1 MNKRLRVLVVDDS
14 EDDTELVLREL
25 HRGGYDVAHRRV
37 ETAET
42 MRAAL
47 SQRSWDIVISDY
59 TLPGFDAPAAISVLT
74 ESGQDIPILVV
85 SGTIGEDTAV
95 EALKAGA
102 ADFMVKGRLARFLA
116 SIERELRVAETR
128 RKSRGAEEAARE
140 SEVKYRRIVET
151 AQEGIWVL
159 DASDRTTY
167 VNQRMADMLA
177 STPAQL
183 VGRSLFDFMDD
194 EWKQIAIRKLG
205 RQRPGPAESHEFK
218 FRRANGSEFWG
229 SLSTSPVADD
239 VGQDTGAL
247 AMVADITEQRKLKNQ
262 LMVSDRL
269 ASVGT
274 LAAGVAHEINN
285 PLASV
290 IANLELALPHL
301 DWLQTKVGDA
311 EPLRSLREQ
320 INDARESAK
329 RVQGTVKDLK
339 IFARAQED
347 KRENVD
353 VRLVLDSAVR
363 LSWNEIRHRAKLVK
377 SYGAVPPVDASE
389 SRLGQV
395 FLNLIVNAAQA
406 IPEGKAD
413 QNEIRLVTTVGTD
426 GDVVIEV
433 HDTGHGMSPEVIER
447 LFTPF
452 FTTKPVGFGTGL
464 GLSICH
470 RIVSSLGGQITVE
483 SKPGRGTMFRVSLPA
498 ARRQVSLITPPP
510 AAASAPPPR
519 RGRVLVIDDE
529 PMMAKVLHRTLATDH
544 DVVAVLAAKD
554 ALAMIAAGQRFTVI
568 LCDLMMPHV
577 TGMDLYAE
585 LLRSAPE
592 QAKRIIF
599 LTGGAFTSRM
609 RAFLDEVDNLC
620 LEKPFDPAGL
630 RTLISARVNEDQS
643 ENQSENQSERGVA
656 EPV

>member
-1 MNKRLRVLVVDDS
+1 MNKQLRVLVVDDS
-14 EDDTELVLREL
+14 EDDAELLLREL
-25 HRGGYDVAHRRV
+25 RRGGYDVAHRRV
-37 ETAET
+37 QTAET

-47 SQRSWDIVISDY
+47 SQCSWDIVISDY
-59 TLPGFDAPAAISVLT
+59 TLPDFDAPAAISVLA
-74 ESGQDIPILVV
+74 ESGSDIPILVV

-102 ADFMVKGRLARFLA
+102 ADFMVKGRLARFLP
-116 SIERELRVAETR
+116 SVERALRDAETR
-128 RKSRGAEEAARE
+128 RNNRGAAEADRQ

-159 DASDRTTY
+159 DASDKTTY

-183 VGRSLFDFMDD
+183 VGTSLFDFMDD

-205 RQRPGPAESHEFK
+205 RQRPGPALSHEFK

-239 VGQDTGAL
+239 MGDHTGAL
-247 AMVADITEQRKLKNQ
+247 AMVADITEQRKLKSQ

-269 ASVGT
+269 VSVGT

-301 DWLQTKVGDA
+301 EWLETRVGDA
-311 EPLRSLREQ
+311 EPLQALREQ
-320 INDARESAK
+320 INDARESAQ

-339 IFARAQED
+339 IFARAEED
-347 KRENVD
+347 RREHVD

-363 LSWNEIRHRAKLVK
+363 LSWNEIEQRAKLVK
-377 SYGAVPPVDASE
+377 HYGDVPPVDASE

-406 IPEGKAD
+406 IPEGKPD
-413 QNEIRLVTTVGTD
+413 EHEIRLVTTVGNS
-426 GDVVIEV
+426 GDVVVEV
-433 HDTGHGMSPEVIER
+433 HDTGHGMSPDVIAR

-470 RIVSSLGGQITVE
+470 RIVSSLDGEITVE
-483 SKPGRGTMFRVSLPA
+483 SQPGRGSMFRISLPA
-498 ARRQVSLITPPP
+498 ARRQVSVITPPP
-510 AAASAPPPR
+510 AAEPAPPR

-529 PMMAKVLHRTLATDH
+529 PMMAKVLHRTLARDH
-544 DVVAVLAAKD
+544 DVVTVLAAKD

-577 TGMDLYAE
+577 NGMDLYAE
-585 LLRSAPE
+585 LLRSVPE

-630 RTLISARVNEDQS
+630 RTLISARVNQDQS
-643 ENQSENQSERGVA
+643 ENQSQKQSERGVP

>member
-1 MNKRLRVLVVDDS
+1 MTERLRVLLVEDS
-14 EDDTELVLREL
+14 EDDAEILLREL
-25 HRGGYDVAHRRV
+25 RRGGYDVVHRRV
-37 ETAET
+37 KAAET
-42 MRAAL
+42 MRRAL
-47 SQRSWDIVISDY
+47 SQGSWDIVISDFAM
-59 TLPGFDAPAAISVLT
+59 PGFDAAAAISALT
-74 ESGQDIPILVV
+74 ESGHDIPVLVV
-85 SGTIGEDTAV
+85 SGTIGEETAV

-102 ADFMVKGRLARFLA
+102 ADFMVKGRLARLLPA
-116 SIERELRVAETR
+116 VERELCEAQTR
-128 RKSRGAEEAARE
+128 RSNRGAEEALRR

-167 VNQRMADMLA
+167 VNQRMAEMLA
-177 STPAQL
+177 STPQQL
-183 VGRSLFDFMDD
+183 VGTSLFDFMDD

-205 RQRPGPAESHEFK
+205 RQRPGPTPAHEVK
-218 FRRANGSEFWG
+218 FRRADGSEFWA

-239 VGQDTGAL
+239 VGHYTGAL

-269 ASVGT
+269 VSVGT

-290 IANLELALPHL
+290 IANLELTLPHL
-301 DWLQTKVGDA
+301 EWLQKKVGDA
-311 EPLRSLREQ
+311 GPMRALREQ
-320 INDARESAK
+320 IDDARESAK

-363 LSWNEIRHRAKLVK
+363 LSWNEIRHRAKLAK
-377 SYGAVPPVDASE
+377 QYGDVPPVDASE

-395 FLNLIVNAAQA
+395 FLNLLVNAAQA
-406 IPEGKAD
+406 IPEGKV
-413 QNEIRLVTTVGTD
+413 NEHEIRLVTRVGN
-426 GDVVIEV
+426 GGQVVVEV
-433 HDTGHGMSPEVIER
+433 HDTGDGMSPEVIER

-470 RIVSSLGGQITVE
+470 RIVSSLNGEITVE
-483 SKPGRGTMFRVSLPA
+483 SKPGTGTVFRVSLPA
-498 ARRQVSLITPPP
+498 ARRQVSPVTPPP
-510 AAASAPPPR
+510 AAANAQPR

-529 PMMAKVLHRTLATDH
+529 PMMAKVIHRTLSGDH
-544 DVVAVLAAKD
+544 DVVTVLAATD
-554 ALAMIAAGQRFTVI
+554 ALAMIAAGQRFAVI
-568 LCDLMMPHV
+568 LCDLMMPLV

-630 RTLISARVNEDQS
+630 RAIVSARVNERA
-643 ENQSENQSERGVA
+643 NEREVPA
-656 EPV
+656 

>member
-1 MNKRLRVLVVDDS
+1 
-14 EDDTELVLREL
+14 
-25 HRGGYDVAHRRV
+25 
-37 ETAET
+37 
-42 MRAAL
+42 
-47 SQRSWDIVISDY
+47 
-59 TLPGFDAPAAISVLT
+59 
-74 ESGQDIPILVV
+74 
-85 SGTIGEDTAV
+85 
-95 EALKAGA
+95 
-102 ADFMVKGRLARFLA
+102 
-116 SIERELRVAETR
+116 
-128 RKSRGAEEAARE
+128 
-140 SEVKYRRIVET
+140 
-151 AQEGIWVL
+151 
-159 DASDRTTY
+159 
-167 VNQRMADMLA
+167 
-177 STPAQL
+177 
-183 VGRSLFDFMDD
+183 
-194 EWKQIAIRKLG
+194 
-205 RQRPGPAESHEFK
+205 
-218 FRRANGSEFWG
+218 
-229 SLSTSPVADD
+229 
-239 VGQDTGAL
+239 
-247 AMVADITEQRKLKNQ
+247 
-262 LMVSDRL
+262 
-269 ASVGT
+269 
-274 LAAGVAHEINN
+274 
-285 PLASV
+285 
-290 IANLELALPHL
+290 
-301 DWLQTKVGDA
+301 
-311 EPLRSLREQ
+311 
-320 INDARESAK
+320 
-329 RVQGTVKDLK
+329 
-339 IFARAQED
+339 
-347 KRENVD
+347 VD

-413 QNEIRLVTTVGTD
+413 ENEIRLVTTVGTD

-470 RIVSSLGGQITVE
+470 RIVSSLGGEITVE
-483 SKPGRGTMFRVSLPA
+483 SKPGRGSMFRVSLPA

-510 AAASAPPPR
+510 AAASVPPPR

-529 PMMAKVLHRTLATDH
+529 PMMAKVLHRTLAADH
-544 DVVAVLAAKD
+544 DVVTVLAAKD

-630 RTLISARVNEDQS
+630 RLLISARVNEDQS
-643 ENQSENQSERGVA
+643 ENQSERGVA
-656 EPV
+656 EPA